1 MSEDIVSIVRREVE
15 NKRITFAEMA
25 RRLGIS
31 RPSVTKFMSL
41 HDMSVNR
48 LMAISKIL
56 EYNFF
61 TEIAAGF
68 SLTAPL
74 DKEKEELKERVKSL
88 EFEIKILR
96 QTIKDMS

>member
-48 LMAISKIL
+48 LMEISKIL
-56 EYNFF
+56 EFNFF
-61 TEIAAGF
+61 REIAANF
-68 SLTAPL
+68 SYNAPL
-74 DKEKEELKERVKSL
+74 DQEKEELKEHVKSL